1 MRVTNAYVII
11 YVMERLPSRESDITT
26 VTAAVARVYEMLVA
40 SRDLPIP
47 LRPPVE
53 KPGFTA
59 QWHMIISNENEQI
72 YIGFAKPSDAED
84 PMQPRRSAH
93 FSLVRQLPERDD
105 RAASTEQYDFYYNR
119 VAQPHSA
126 PDTSSFVHPELVPEV
141 WQDMLNLLSDAQ
153 AALPPEPDEH

>member
-1 MRVTNAYVII
+1 
-11 YVMERLPSRESDITT
+11 MERLPSRESDITT
-26 VTAAVARVYEMLVA
+26 VTAAVARVYELLVA

-59 QWHMIISNENEQI
+59 RWHTIVSNENEQI
-72 YIGFAKPSDAED
+72 YIGFAKPSDTGD
-84 PMQPRRSAH
+84 PVQPRRSNH
-93 FSLVRQLPERDD
+93 FSLIRQLSESAD
-105 RAASTEQYDFYYNR
+105 RAASTEQYDFYNNR
-119 VAQPHSA
+119 VTQPRSA
-126 PDTSSFVHPELVPEV
+126 PDASAFVHPELVPEV